1 MIRYDTLPDVNGE
14 GTLQV
19 VKPNSMLCFPI
30 SEIEFARVREQL
42 NRLLVHTLFT
52 HSKRYPALLSYVVE
66 QTLLGNTDQLK
77 ERIIGIEV
85 FDRQPDYDP
94 SADPIVRFTA
104 SEVRKRLAMY
114 YVDSAH
120 SGELQI
126 DLPIGSYAA
135 VFYPSLILHAPQA
148 PESVQQSAAGIGTTA
163 LVQATDGPIAPE
175 PVAPPPP
182 PRQKFTARAGLWTA
196 LVGIAGLCIGLSLHT
211 LPIVFGRQHLQVN
224 PLDQFWSSITTAP
237 GIATISICEAGNED
251 SKESNPDDG
260 INSSASSPQPITVST
275 HLRNSAH
282 LALADVVTLAHV
294 GGELEARRK
303 PFRIAVPSQTSF
315 SQLRE
320 GPAVLIG
327 AFNNLWTM
335 RITQDMRYG
344 FLEGNRADTI
354 IDRRGSVHARWSIP
368 WELPYREL
376 FNDYAIVARV
386 HDSTTGQP
394 VVVAAGLG
402 DAGTESAG
410 EFLSNPNYFAALV
423 KQAPSNWPSMNMEVV
438 IEAAVVDG
446 HPGPPHILAVEF
458 W

>member
-1 MIRYDTLPDVNGE
+1 MIRYVTLPDVNGE
-14 GTLQV
+14 TTLQV
-19 VKPNSMLCFPI
+19 AKQDAMLCLPQP
-30 SEIEFARVREQL
+30 EIEFAQVREQL
-42 NRLLVHTLFT
+42 NRLLAHTLFT

-77 ERIIGIEV
+77 ERVIGIEV
-85 FDRQPDYDP
+85 FDRPPDYDP

-104 SEVRKRLAMY
+104 SEVRKRLALY

-135 VFYPSLILHAPQA
+135 VFHPSLILHTPLS
-148 PESVQQSAAGIGTTA
+148 PDSVQQSTVDVGTTA
-163 LVQATDGPIAPE
+163 LVHSADRPTAPE
-175 PVAPPPP
+175 PLMAS
-182 PRQKFTARAGLWTA
+182 RSDQKVTVRAVWWTA
-196 LVGIAGLCIGLSLHT
+196 LVGIAGLCIGISLHT
-211 LPIVFGRQHLQVN
+211 LPAGCGRQHLEVN

-237 GIATISICEAGNED
+237 GIVTISICEAD
-251 SKESNPDDG
+251 SEVSIGSNPADG
-260 INSSASSPQPITVST
+260 IDSAVSSSYP
-275 HLRNSAH
+275 HFRNSAH

-315 SQLRE
+315 LQLRE
-320 GPAVLIG
+320 GPAVFIG

-335 RITQDMRYG
+335 RVTQNMRFG
-344 FLEGNRADTI
+344 FLDENGVGTI
-354 IDRRGSVHARWSIP
+354 IDRRGSAHTRWSIP
-368 WELPYREL
+368 WRMPYQE
-376 FNDYAIVARV
+376 FSHDYALVARV

-394 VVVAAGLG
+394 IVIAAGIG

-446 HPGPPHILAVEF
+446 HPGPPRILAVEF

>member
-163 LVQATDGPIAPE
+163 LLPGVNGPTAPE
-175 PVAPPPP
+175 PVAVPR
-182 PRQKFTARAGLWTA
+182 PRQKMTLRAASWTV
-196 LVGIAGLCIGLSLHT
+196 LVGTAGLCIGISLQT
-211 LPIVFGRQHLQVN
+211 LPVACGRQHPQVN
-224 PLDQFWSSITTAP
+224 PLDQFWSSIAAAP
-237 GIATISICEAGNED
+237 GIVTISTCEADNED
-251 SKESNPDDG
+251 SIDSKPAEGVD
-260 INSSASSPQPITVST
+260 SAVSLY
-275 HLRNSAH
+275 HAHFRNSAR

-303 PFRIAVPSQTSF
+303 PFRIAVASQTSF
-315 SQLRE
+315 LELRE

-327 AFNNLWTM
+327 AYNNHWTM
-335 RITQDMRYG
+335 RVTQNMRFG
-344 FLEGNRADTI
+344 FLDEDGVGTI
-354 IDRRGSVHARWSIP
+354 VDRRGSAHTRWSIP
-368 WELPYREL
+368 WRMPYTESSH
-376 FNDYAIVARV
+376 DYAVVARV

-394 VVVAAGLG
+394 VVIAAGIG

-410 EFLSNPNYFAALV
+410 ELLSNPDYFDALV
-423 KQAPSNWPSMNMEVV
+423 KQAPRNWPSMNMEVV

-446 HPGPPHILAVEF
+446 HPGPPRILAVEF